1 MWNVRERKEEV
12 NYFLEKLIVFF
23 IWKVWEDFEKNHGNI
38 DTYKEY
44 MRIKRSV
51 LQRFSILPP
60 DVKRIKEMVA
70 NGEL

>member
-1 MWNVRERKEEV
+1 MVG
-12 NYFLEKLIVFF
+12 YFRKLIFF

-51 LQRFSILPP
+51 L
-60 DVKRIKEMVA
+60 
-70 NGEL
+70 

>member
-1 MWNVRERKEEV
+1 VECKRKKRRRKRRRRMV
-12 NYFLEKLIVFF
+12 GYFRKLIFF

-51 LQRFSILPP
+51 L
-60 DVKRIKEMVA
+60 
-70 NGEL
+70 